1 MGCPEVIRWTT
12 LKPVSFLKKLF
23 LTLVPETNET
33 ELKPVSVKQKRP

>member
-12 LKPVSFLKKLF
+12 LKPVSVLKKLF
-23 LTLVPETNET
+23 SVLETNET